1 MIENKIV
8 DSLRKLGASVG
19 NWYEVSERPGR
30 PPFAKELE
38 YKIGDLMWGKVHLRL
53 DGDLY
58 VHIISKIPFNWKD
71 RINDI
76 SKIKGS
82 IEDAA
87 GGLLWI
93 KTDVENLYNDINLI
107 KEYLEKLKSEPEKSK
122 K

>member
-1 MIENKIV
+1 MTEEEIV
-8 DSLRKLGASVG
+8 SQLKKLGATTGS
-19 NWYEVSERPGR
+19 WYEVSERPGK

-38 YKIGDLMWGKVHLRL
+38 YKLGDIMWGKIHLRL

-71 RINDI
+71 RVKDL
-76 SKIKGS
+76 KIKGN
-82 IEDAA
+82 IEDSA

-93 KTDVENLYNDINLI
+93 KTTKEDLYNDLSFI
-107 KEYLEKLKSEPEKSK
+107 KDYLQKIK

>member
-1 MIENKIV
+1 MTEDKIV
-8 DSLRKLGASVG
+8 EALKKLGATVG
-19 NWYEVSERPGR
+19 NWYEVSERPGK
-30 PPFAKELE
+30 PPFGKEIE
-38 YKIGDLMWGKVHLRL
+38 YKIEDLMWGKVHLRL

-71 RINDI
+71 RVKDI
-76 SKIKGS
+76 SNIKGS

-93 KTDVENLYNDINLI
+93 RTTEDNLYYDLNLI
-107 KEYLEKLKSEPEKSK
+107 KEYLQKIK